1 MKEQTA
7 TKKVQEQ
14 LWRNGYSVKDVSKY
28 TEYNLLVNDQ
38 IKVEVKSSS
47 QMQTLPTAC
56 WFVEGVKIQL
66 NETNVLAIVIDTPFK
81 DTLIFYTK
89 INEHL
94 FASLKEAKLATKGKR
109 KNTCTIRITPD
120 LLKSVFTESP
130 TKIFKN

>member
-1 MKEQTA
+1 MTEQQA

-14 LWRNGYSVKDVSKY
+14 LWRNGYSVKDVTKY

-66 NETNVLAIVIDTPFK
+66 NETNVLAITIDTPLK
-81 DTLIFYTK
+81 DTIFYTK
-89 INEHL
+89 INKHL
-94 FASLKEAKLATKGKR
+94 FASLKDAKLLTKGKR
-109 KNTCTIRITPD
+109 KNTCTIKITPD
-120 LLKSVFTESP
+120 LLKAVFTESP
-130 TKIFKN
+130 TEIFRN